1 MSLRPFAPPSLSPEL
16 LSACKRP
23 PLCDLTVA
31 REKRSQFSL
40 SSDSESLRNPGSR
53 FSQPHQSTGPPVN
66 LLCQST
72 GPCEIPQV
80 RSEDSQSYSPPSI
93 PLHLVPDEPACHRA
107 LQNPAPAVSAPPG
120 VQPVMDIAHWK
131 FHMQSICKQ
140 VCLKISYTS
149 ERIKF

>member
-1 MSLRPFAPPSLSPEL
+1 MLPPPCRPSCCPPASALPCVTSRLPGRKGHSSVYRPILSP
-16 LSACKRP
+16 
-23 PLCDLTVA
+23 
-31 REKRSQFSL
+31 
-40 SSDSESLRNPGSR
+40 SENPGSR
-53 FSQPHQSTGPPVN
+53 FSQPHQSTGPPLN

-93 PLHLVPDEPACHRA
+93 PLHLVPDEPACHPA

-131 FHMQSICKQ
+131 FHMQSKQ
-140 VCLKISYTS
+140 ACLIISYTS